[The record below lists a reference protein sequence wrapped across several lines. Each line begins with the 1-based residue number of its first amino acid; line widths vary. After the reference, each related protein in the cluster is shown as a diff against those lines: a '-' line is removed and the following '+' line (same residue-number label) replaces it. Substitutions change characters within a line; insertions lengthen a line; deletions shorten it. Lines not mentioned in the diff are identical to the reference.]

1 MISSILACTDGS
13 SYANVACDYAFRISN
28 ALKIPITG
36 IHVLDVRLIEGP
48 LLADVSGAIGASGY
62 FTGFAA
68 FRQLAEEKGKTI
80 QQAFLDSAA
89 QAGITPPPD
98 FILETG
104 HPLHVILHHHKQNS
118 LLVVGRCG
126 ENEPFGREL
135 IGSTTDRLIR
145 RTSSPCLVTPAKPM
159 PITHILAACDDTPIA
174 PAVASTAAILA
185 HHLNIP
191 LTLLSVPVNMDHSET
206 RQVLLAA
213 EVEATRNGGRIAKAI
228 IRDGE
233 PADAILAAASDEHCD
248 LVVMGAHSHSRI
260 REWFVGCT
268 TLRVLADS
276 ALPALLVR

>member
-13 SYANVACDYAFRISN
+13 SCSNVACDYAFRIAK
-28 ALKIPITG
+28 ALKTPVTG

-48 LLADVSGAIGASGY
+48 LLADLSGAIGASGY

-68 FRQLAEEKGKTI
+68 FRQLAEEKGSAI
-80 QQAFLDSAA
+80 HQAFLDNAA
-89 QAGITPPPD
+89 QAGITPPPE

-104 HPLHVILHHHKQNS
+104 HPLHLILHHHKKDS

-126 ENEPFGREL
+126 ENEPFGRGL

-145 RTSSPCLVTPAKPM
+145 HATSPCLVTPAKPR

-174 PAVASTAAILA
+174 PAVAITAASLA
-185 HHLNIP
+185 IHLNVP

-206 RQVLLAA
+206 RQILLAA
-213 EVEATRNGGRIAKAI
+213 EVEAARHGSVTTKAI
-228 IRDGE
+228 VRDGE
-233 PADAILAAASDEHCD
+233 PSDVILATATDEHCD
-248 LVVMGAHSHSRI
+248 LIVMGAHSHNRI

-276 ALPALLVR
+276 AMPALLVR